1 MKNKNLWRIYLFVIT
16 ISTIVA
22 ICAGII
28 FLHSADVK
36 NNTLD
41 NLITFVVTILSMLI
55 AILAYHISIKTYV
68 SIDAVNAIS
77 RMDGN
82 VMENE
87 NYRTNIIAIIRCFNA
102 QDKEGTC
109 EQIIEYLENLFKD
122 NTINSGAKL
131 ADSIQEM
138 IDIIVIF
145 PFVIKHKKEY
155 VNIYDDVIYKIEH
168 IITKIEQKISDFEQL
183 SEGSCI
189 LLRESLK
196 LLKAVYTYQC
206 HKAGYQKSS
215 EILLLL
221 DVRGPMLK
229 NAISKTIY
237 YNYMGLMYMNKAI
250 TTISHY
256 LNKIYHQIYND
267 ILSIDVTPHIKEMPN
282 SHEKDLAIMYLTEA
296 ECNFNMA
303 LQTIRDELMW
313 NAFIQYN
320 KARVQYLLSLLGM
333 ANNHSWEKTMQ
344 TAISY
349 RSKLVILLNDILG
362 KNKNSY
368 LLQAFSD
375 QLKMAQL
382 MLIRLKIANGMNI
395 DREQKLPDIGN
406 DEFLRLRNI
415 HDDIL
420 KHTR

>member
-1 MKNKNLWRIYLFVIT
+1 
-16 ISTIVA
+16 
-22 ICAGII
+22 
-28 FLHSADVK
+28 
-36 NNTLD
+36 
-41 NLITFVVTILSMLI
+41 
-55 AILAYHISIKTYV
+55 
-68 SIDAVNAIS
+68 
-77 RMDGN
+77 
-82 VMENE
+82 
-87 NYRTNIIAIIRCFNA
+87 
-102 QDKEGTC
+102 
-109 EQIIEYLENLFKD
+109 
-122 NTINSGAKL
+122 
-131 ADSIQEM
+131 
-138 IDIIVIF
+138 
-145 PFVIKHKKEY
+145 
-155 VNIYDDVIYKIEH
+155 
-168 IITKIEQKISDFEQL
+168 
-183 SEGSCI
+183 
-189 LLRESLK
+189 
-196 LLKAVYTYQC
+196 
-206 HKAGYQKSS
+206 
-215 EILLLL
+215 
-221 DVRGPMLK
+221 
-229 NAISKTIY
+229 
-237 YNYMGLMYMNKAI
+237 
-250 TTISHY
+250 
-256 LNKIYHQIYND
+256 
-267 ILSIDVTPHIKEMPN
+267 
-282 SHEKDLAIMYLTEA
+282 MYLTEA